1 MSDPK
6 NPIPDP
12 IEPPPENERT
22 VVIRPRPGVR
32 GGAAAV
38 NPTTAAVNAFLR
50 EPSRQAAAPVATAPA
65 APVASIIDSLKI
77 TNPILAAAHDL
88 LVMGPEIRSLASHP
102 DPAGLKE
109 QLTVNVRQFE
119 QRMHTANVPREHI
132 IAARY
137 TICSFL
143 DECAASTPWGSAGT
157 WARDTLLVRFHNE
170 AWGGEK
176 VFHLLSKLAE
186 NIPVNRSMLELIYV
200 CVSLGFEGRYRVI
213 DNGRPQ
219 LDTLREKL
227 YEMIRVELPDRHLS
241 PKWQPAE
248 FSKRKLFDGFPI
260 WAISGLSALASLA
273 VFGVFTFL
281 LAPRSDAA
289 STAISDIRSKP
300 ARPVPQAPLAKPRL
314 AGFLEPEIRE
324 GLVTVKDEQ
333 SKSTIIIRG
342 DGFFKPGSS
351 EVDSRVI
358 PVINRISAALLEH
371 PGKVFVRGHT
381 DNQPIR
387 SLRFP
392 SNWELSKARALSVSQ
407 LLQTKIEPTRISSEG
422 AADSEPIAPND
433 SPAGLARN
441 RRVEIVLIVNAI

>member
-1 MSDPK
+1 MSDPN
-6 NPIPDP
+6 NPAPEP
-12 IEPPPENERT
+12 IQPPPENERT

-32 GGAAAV
+32 GGAAAT

-50 EPSRQAAAPVATAPA
+50 EPSRSVPTAASFPAPQAAV
-65 APVASIIDSLKI
+65 SIAESLRI
-77 TNPILAAAHDL
+77 SNPILAAAHDL
-88 LVMGPEIRSLASHP
+88 LVMGPEIRALASHP

-109 QLTVNVRQFE
+109 QLTVNVRTFE

-137 TICSFL
+137 TMCSFL

-186 NIPVNRSMLELIYV
+186 NIPANRSMLELIYV
-200 CVSLGFEGRYRVI
+200 CISLGFEGRYRVI

-248 FSKRKLFDGFPI
+248 FAKRKLFDGFPI
-260 WAISGLSALASLA
+260 WAIGGLSAVISLT
-273 VFGVFTFL
+273 VFGLLTFL

-289 STAISDIRSKP
+289 STAISDIRAAP
-300 ARPVPQAPLAKPRL
+300 ARLVTQAPSAKPRL

-351 EVDSRVI
+351 DVDGRVV
-358 PVINRISAALLEH
+358 PVIQRIGAALLEH
-371 PGKVFVRGHT
+371 PGAVFVRGHT

-407 LLQTKIEPTRISSEG
+407 ILQTKIEPSRISAEG
-422 AADSEPIAPND
+422 AADSEPIAAND
-433 SPAGLARN
+433 GPAGLARN
-441 RRVEIVLIVNAI
+441 RRVEIVLIVR

>member
-1 MSDPK
+1 MNEPK
-6 NPIPDP
+6 NHAPDP
-12 IEPPPENERT
+12 VDPPPENERT

-32 GGAAAV
+32 GGAAV
-38 NPTTAAVNAFLR
+38 NPTTAAANAFLR
-50 EPSRQAAAPVATAPA
+50 EPSQHNASPARPPAALVTPVATLET
-65 APVASIIDSLKI
+65 LKI
-77 TNPILAAAHDL
+77 GNLILAAAHDL

-109 QLTVNVRQFE
+109 QLTLNVRQFE
-119 QRMHTANVPREHI
+119 QRMHAANVSREHI

-137 TICSFL
+137 TVCSFV

-186 NIPVNRSMLELIYV
+186 NAPANRPMLELIYV
-200 CVSLGFEGRYRVI
+200 CISLGFEGRYRVI

-219 LDTLREKL
+219 LDSLREKL
-227 YEMIRVELPDRHLS
+227 YEMIRVELPDRSLS

-260 WAISGLSALASLA
+260 WAVSGLSAVACLA
-273 VFGVFTFL
+273 VFGALTFL

-289 STAISDIRSKP
+289 STAISDIRATP
-300 ARPVPQAPLAKPRL
+300 ARVVASIPSAKPRL
-314 AGFLEPEIRE
+314 AAFLEPEIRE

-333 SKSTIIIRG
+333 SKSTIVIRG
-342 DGFFKPGSS
+342 DGFFKPGSP
-351 EVDSRVI
+351 EVDSRVV
-358 PVINRISAALLEH
+358 PVLNRIGSALLEH

-392 SNWELSKARALSVSQ
+392 SNWELSKARALAVSQ
-407 LLQTKIEPTRISSEG
+407 ILQNKIEPTRISAEG
-422 AADSEPIAPND
+422 AADSEPIAAND
-433 SPAGLARN
+433 SAEGLARN
-441 RRVEIVLIVNAI
+441 RRVEIVLVVR

>member
-1 MSDPK
+1 MNEPK
-6 NPIPDP
+6 NQSPDP
-12 IEPPPENERT
+12 VEPPPENERT

-32 GGAAAV
+32 GGAATV

-50 EPSRQAAAPVATAPA
+50 EPSQPSASQVRQPTPLPA
-65 APVASIIDSLKI
+65 LSTTTDTLK
-77 TNPILAAAHDL
+77 NNNAILAAAHDL
-88 LVMGPEIRSLASHP
+88 LIMGPEIRSLVSHP
-102 DPAGLKE
+102 DPSGLKE
-109 QLTVNVRQFE
+109 QLTLNVRQFE
-119 QRMHTANVPREHI
+119 QRMHSANVPREQI

-137 TICSFL
+137 TVCSFL

-186 NIPVNRSMLELIYV
+186 NVPANRSMLELIYV
-200 CVSLGFEGRYRVI
+200 CISLGFEGRYRVI

-219 LDTLREKL
+219 LDSLREKL

-260 WAISGLSALASLA
+260 WAVSGLSAVICLA
-273 VFGVFTFL
+273 VFGTLTFL

-289 STAISDIRSKP
+289 STAISDIRATP
-300 ARPVPQAPLAKPRL
+300 ARAVPSVPSTKPRL
-314 AGFLEPEIRE
+314 AVFLEPEIRE

-333 SKSTIIIRG
+333 SKSTIVIRG
-342 DGFFKPGSS
+342 DGFFRPGSS

-358 PVINRISAALLEH
+358 PVLNRIGNALVEH

-407 LLQTKIEPTRISSEG
+407 LLQTKVEPTRISAEG

-433 SPAGLARN
+433 SPEGLARN
-441 RRVEIVLIVNAI
+441 RRVEIVLVVR